1 MADWFIATEGV
12 KVVKE
17 SASLWPQIITAV
29 SSIGAAF
36 GGVWYGQWRVTR
48 REKEAAAEKKASE
61 ALFIST
67 ELVFM
72 LEQFAEECASVA
84 KDYGDEIQDGA
95 WQSRISVPGLDYST
109 ITGDWRALPQT
120 LMYKIRELPVLL
132 NESVRIIYSRSSGE
146 YSNGEFIAERQYQYT
161 RLGIIA
167 LIQVIRLR
175 KLVGFPETRLNAT
188 SWSAQQVLWKEW
200 WHERKRRAMLA
211 ILHVRALAEA
221 EIKNG
226 MRNKARYTSGS
237 GEKL

>member
-12 KVVKE
+12 KVVKD

-29 SSIGAAF
+29 SSAGAVLF
-36 GGVWYGQWRVTR
+36 GVAMTHHFTRR
-48 REKEAAAEKKASE
+48 REKEAAAERKASE

-72 LEQFAEECASVA
+72 LEQFAEGCASVA
-84 KDYGDEIQDGA
+84 KDYGEEIQDGA
-95 WQSRISVPGLDYST
+95 WQPQISVPSLDYST
-109 ITGDWRALPQT
+109 ITGDWRALPPR

-132 NESVRIIYSRSSGE
+132 NESDRIIDSRSSGE

-167 LIQVIRLR
+167 LLQVIRLR

-188 SWSAQQVLWKEW
+188 SWSAQQVLWEEW
-200 WHERKRRAMLA
+200 RQERKRRATLA
-211 ILHVRALAEA
+211 IQHARALAAA
-221 EIKNG
+221 E
-226 MRNKARYTSGS
+226 
-237 GEKL
+237 